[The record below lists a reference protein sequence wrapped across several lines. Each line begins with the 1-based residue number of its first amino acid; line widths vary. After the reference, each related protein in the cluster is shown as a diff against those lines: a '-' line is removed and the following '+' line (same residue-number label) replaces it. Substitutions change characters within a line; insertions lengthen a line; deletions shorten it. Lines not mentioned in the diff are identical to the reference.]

1 MEATDMTAPAQDRT
15 TFTRRTFVKGSG
27 ALAAGFSVSGVF
39 SLQAFAAGEKRT
51 IAIWPKPPVDQVDS
65 FLEITT
71 DGKVIGKVGKG
82 TGSMGLITSIQQLFA
97 EELDVPMS
105 SITMKV
111 GDSFTT
117 PDQVGA
123 SGSNGM
129 LTEWATVRQAA
140 ATAREQLLKLA
151 SAQLGVP
158 VAALSVKDG
167 VVSGGGKSVTYAQL
181 AGGKTF
187 NLAISAK
194 APQKDPSQ
202 FTVIGTSPQRSEI
215 PHIVGGSYPYVM
227 DVRLPGMLHAR
238 NVKPPVAGAE
248 LVSVNGPHNLPGLV
262 KVVSKGNYL
271 AVVAKTEWQAVQAAA
286 ALKVTW
292 KKPPAPRFPNGYD
305 ALYSYMG
312 SSKPLATQVRKN
324 VGNAPA
330 AIAAAPKKVS
340 ATYMHDFQSHA
351 SMAGTCAVA
360 DVRKDGSCVIYF
372 GGQKPYGAARPTAEL
387 LGIPV
392 ENVRVIWYPGPGS
405 YGRNDADD
413 GGMEAAFLSQQV
425 GAPVRIQWMR
435 GEVQQ
440 WDTKAPPHLTTLE
453 AGIDSNG
460 KVIAWNWTARS
471 ISSSH
476 TPAAAT
482 KPGDTL
488 AGNLMGIQTPQGN
501 APAFDSQSYGF
512 PNVLETGHAI
522 EWGQGLGT
530 GLRSANM
537 RDPNGPQTAFA
548 SEQFVDE
555 LAAAVGQD
563 AVDFRLAYLTEER
576 DRNVVRQVK
585 QAAGWDTRPGPN
597 PKAGK
602 GTVVKGRGIAYQ
614 TRSGTVNATVAE
626 VEVNRKTG
634 HVQVTRFVHAQDA
647 GIVVNPKAVT
657 GTIEANLMMS
667 LGRALKE
674 SVQFN
679 ADGVT
684 SNDWESYPIASIVD
698 LPDVKV
704 VLVNADG
711 KGVDGKFVTP
721 TGAGEP
727 SSRPTAA
734 AIANA
739 VFDAT
744 GVRVRRA
751 PMTPKVVLAAL
762 KSAGKSA

>member
-1 MEATDMTAPAQDRT
+1 MTT
-15 TFTRRTFVKGSG
+15 TEQGTKFTRRTFVKGTG
-27 ALAAGFSVSGVF
+27 AVVVGFSLAGGVPAVA
-39 SLQAFAAGEKRT
+39 SAKTGKAAVGV
-51 IAIWPKPPVDQVDS
+51 WPKPPVDQVDS
-65 FLEITT
+65 FLEILG
-71 DGKVIGKVGKG
+71 DGKIVAKVGKG

-97 EELDVPMS
+97 EELDVPMDR
-105 SITMKV
+105 ITMKV

-129 LTEWATVRQAA
+129 LTEWKTVRQAA

-151 SAQLGVP
+151 SVQLGVP
-158 VAALSVKDG
+158 VSALSVKDG
-167 VVSGGGKSVTYAQL
+167 VVSGGGKSATYAEL
-181 AGGKTF
+181 IGGKKF
-187 NLAISAK
+187 ELAISAK

-202 FTVIGTSPQRSEI
+202 FKVLGTSPRRSEI
-215 PHIVGGSYPYVM
+215 PHIVSGTYPYVM

-238 NVKPPVAGAE
+238 NIKPPVAGAT
-248 LVSVNGPHNLPGLV
+248 LVSVDGPHNLPGLV

-292 KKPPAPRFPNGYD
+292 KNPPTPKFPDGYE
-305 ALYSYMG
+305 ALYRYMG
-312 SSKPLATQVRKN
+312 SSEPLATDVRTKT
-324 VGNAPA
+324 GDAPG
-330 AIAAAPKKVS
+330 AIAGAARKVS

-360 DVRKDGSCVIYF
+360 DVRDDGTCVIYF
-372 GGQKPYGAARPTAEL
+372 GGQKPYGAARPTAAL
-387 LGIPV
+387 LGIPL
-392 ENVRVIWYPGPGS
+392 ENIRVIWYPGPGS

-413 GGMEAAFLSQQV
+413 GGIEAAFLSQQV

-435 GEVQQ
+435 SEVQQ
-440 WDTKAPPHLTTLE
+440 WDAKAPPHLTTVE
-453 AGIDSNG
+453 AGIDANG
-460 KVIAWNWTARS
+460 KVVAWNWTSRS

-476 TPAAAT
+476 TPSAAT

-488 AGNLMGIQTPQGN
+488 AGNLMGIQTPQGD

-512 PNVLETGHAI
+512 DNVLETGHAV
-522 EWGQGLGT
+522 EWAQGLGT
-530 GLRSANM
+530 GLRAANM
-537 RDPNGPQTAFA
+537 RDPNGPQTTFA
-548 SEQFVDE
+548 SEQFIDE
-555 LAAAVGQD
+555 LAAAVKQD
-563 AVDFRLAYLTEER
+563 PIAFRLAYLTEER
-576 DRNVVRQVK
+576 DRNVVRQVA
-585 QAAGWDTRPGPN
+585 QAAKWSARPGPN
-597 PKAGK
+597 PRAGS
-602 GTVVKGRGIAYQ
+602 GTIVKGRGIAYQ
-614 TRSGTVNATVAE
+614 TRSSTVNATVAE

-647 GIVVNPKAVT
+647 GFVVNPKAIT

-674 SVQFN
+674 SVRFN
-679 ADGVT
+679 SKEVT
-684 SNDWESYPIASIVD
+684 SLDWETYPIASIVD

-704 VLVNADG
+704 VLVNANG
-711 KGVDGKFVTP
+711 IGVDGKFVTP
-721 TGAGEP
+721 SGAGEP
-727 SSRPTAA
+727 STRPTVA

-751 PMTPKVVLAAL
+751 PLTPAVVLSAL
-762 KSAGKSA
+762 KAAGRAA

>member
-1 MEATDMTAPAQDRT
+1 MSET

-27 ALAAGFSVSGVF
+27 SLIIGFSLLGTTPMTALGAPEGEAVGV
-39 SLQAFAAGEKRT
+39 
-51 IAIWPKPPVDQVDS
+51 WPKPDVNQVDS
-65 FLEITT
+65 FLEILS
-71 DGKVIGKVGKG
+71 DGRVVGKVGKG

-97 EELDVPMS
+97 EELDVPMDK
-105 SITMKV
+105 ITMKV
-111 GDSFTT
+111 GDSFLT

-129 LTEWATVRQAA
+129 VTEWATVRQAA
-140 ATAREQLLKLA
+140 ATARAKLLELA
-151 SAQLGVP
+151 SAKLGAP
-158 VAALSVKDG
+158 VSALSVKDG
-167 VVSGGGKSVTYAQL
+167 VVSGAGKSASYGEL
-181 AGGKTF
+181 IGGQKF

-194 APQKDPSQ
+194 AAQKDPAQ
-202 FTVIGTSPQRSEI
+202 FKVVGTSPPRTEI
-215 PHIVGGSYPYVM
+215 PHIVNGTYPYVM

-238 NVKPPVAGAE
+238 NIKPPVAGAE
-248 LVSVNGPHNLPGLV
+248 LVSVDGPHNLPGLV

-271 AVVAKTEWQAVQAAA
+271 AVVAKTEWQAVQAAS

-292 KKPPAPRFPNGYD
+292 KNPPAPKFPNGYD
-305 ALYSYMG
+305 ELYAYMG
-312 SSKPLATQVRKN
+312 SSKPLATQTRTK
-324 VGNAPA
+324 VGDAPG
-330 AIAAAPKKVS
+330 AIAKAAKKVS

-360 DVRKDGSCVIYF
+360 DVRKDGTCVIYF
-372 GGQKPYGAARPTAEL
+372 GGQKPYGAAYPTAEL

-392 ENVRVIWYPGPGS
+392 ENIRVIWYPGPGS

-413 GGMEAAFLSQQV
+413 GGIEAAFLSQQV

-435 GEVQQ
+435 SEVQQ

-453 AGIDSNG
+453 AGIDASG

-476 TPAAAT
+476 TPAAA
-482 KPGDTL
+482 KVPGDTL

-501 APAFDSQSYGF
+501 RGAFDSQSYGF
-512 PNVLETGHAI
+512 ANMLETAHAV

-530 GLRSANM
+530 GLRAANM
-537 RDPNGPQTAFA
+537 RDPNGPQATFA

-555 LAAAVGQD
+555 LAHAVGQD
-563 AVDFRLAYLTEER
+563 PIQFRLAYLTDER
-576 DRNVVRQVK
+576 DRNVVRQVAT
-585 QAAGWDTRPGPN
+585 AAGWQTRPGPN

-602 GTVVKGRGIAYQ
+602 GDVVKGRGIAYQ

-647 GIVVNPKAVT
+647 GYVVNPKAIT
-657 GTIEANLMMS
+657 GTIEENLMMS

-679 ADGVT
+679 SREVT
-684 SNDWESYPIASIVD
+684 SLDWETYPIASIVD

-711 KGVDGKFVTP
+711 KGVDGKFVSP
-721 TGAGEP
+721 SGAGEP
-727 SSRPTAA
+727 STRPTVA

-751 PMTPKVVLAAL
+751 PLTPKIVLAAL
-762 KSAGKSA
+762 KAAGRAA